1 MLIFFLFLHEKICY
15 ITWNRLVSM
24 ATSRLTRIVFEYDH
38 GFTGR
43 NRYSDIKKILERVNL
58 ISRFNSKSPVN
69 LKDVEDR
76 PFSKYKLEWANK
88 IQSVSKLR
96 TYRQIKTV
104 FGTENYLLSTLSKGE
119 KSYFAQFRCGILPL
133 RVETGRY
140 IGLNANETLCTSNEI
155 EDELHLLLKCSLYDD
170 LRRTLIAKAVET
182 NDTFLQLSDIRK
194 LVYMVEKHY
203 VYVAKFILN
212 RRKSCL
218 YN

>member
-1 MLIFFLFLHEKICY
+1 M
-15 ITWNRLVSM
+15 
-24 ATSRLTRIVFEYDH
+24 
-38 GFTGR
+38 
-43 NRYSDIKKILERVNL
+43 
-58 ISRFNSKSPVN
+58 N

-76 PFSKYKLEWANK
+76 LLNKYKLEWANK

-140 IGLNANETLCTSNEI
+140 IGLHANERICTLCTSNEI
-155 EDELHLLLKCSLYDD
+155 EDELHILLKCSLYDD
-170 LRRTLIAKAVET
+170 LRQTLIAKAVET

-194 LVYMVEKHY
+194 LIYMVEKHY
-203 VYVAKFILN
+203 VYVAKFIINAMN